1 MSLLKFYLYL
11 KDKWSQHPDGM
22 ECFRDIG
29 LMALDSTLKCAFSFN
44 SNCQTNVWVSKD
56 SNVAIFYI
64 TPAWGIN
71 FLEFWVGVCCTVC
84 IKSSYY
90 TLLHSQLQ
98 LNVTFQYSEF
108 DILQQ
113 CGTRHLSEFYRSI
126 SVFFGRKRCHKFGP
140 RACLWYNYITYSV
153 MGSEKTWLRE
163 L

>member
-64 TPAWGIN
+64 RPAWGIN
-71 FLEFWVGVCCTVC
+71 FLEFRVGVCCTVY

-98 LNVTFQYSEF
+98 LTCN
-108 DILQQ
+108 
-113 CGTRHLSEFYRSI
+113 I
-126 SVFFGRKRCHKFGP
+126 SVQRIWHFTTMWYSSSFRILPFHFSFF
-140 RACLWYNYITYSV
+140 W
-153 MGSEKTWLRE
+153 
-163 L
+163 